1 MEPAKIF
8 NNVIIG
14 QFALTGVPLK
24 VYVNGRVLTI
34 TDVDDVED
42 PNIGLGMDADG
53 KMRYFKYAQIEKLIV
68 SGNDVTIDT
77 YNAGM
82 EARFAGGEGEE
93 APADADKP
101 EEDET
106 EEKKKGTSMSD
117 GVVSMNLKD
126 LIKEISKD
134 EVAAEIEGAT
144 AQIAAAK
151 AKLKAS
157 QAAMKT
163 TVKTSKEKIKAAKSQ
178 PIDDGVVQEDHE
190 EFTFGTGDIVKNIN
204 PKCKHFKSQGIVKS
218 VDDIEGVG
226 KVATYTVTNSGN
238 TYSPGMSLTKTI
250 NQLSS
255 IQATDSLSD
264 GPKYNRGAY
273 NGR

>member
-53 KMRYFKYAQIEKLIV
+53 KMRYFNYAQIEKLIV

-77 YNAGM
+77 YTAGM
-82 EARFAGGEGEE
+82 ESRFGTGEE
-93 APADADKP
+93 APEEADKP
-101 EEDET
+101 EEDE
-106 EEKKKGTSMSD
+106 KKEDGAESMKDHYMPSI
-117 GVVSMNLKD
+117 KD
-126 LIKEISKD
+126 LLKEISKD
-134 EVAAEIEGAT
+134 EVAAEIEGAS

>member
-1 MEPAKIF
+1 MAAATIF

-24 VYVNGRVLTI
+24 VYVNGYVLTI

-53 KMRYFKYAQIEKLIV
+53 KMRYFNYAQIEKLIV

-93 APADADKP
+93 PPADADEP

-106 EEKKKGTSMSD
+106 EEKEKGPSMSD

-134 EVAAEIEGAT
+134 EVAAEIEGAA

-178 PIDDGVVQEDHE
+178 PIDDGVVQADHE

>member
-1 MEPAKIF
+1 
-8 NNVIIG
+8 
-14 QFALTGVPLK
+14 
-24 VYVNGRVLTI
+24 
-34 TDVDDVED
+34 
-42 PNIGLGMDADG
+42 
-53 KMRYFKYAQIEKLIV
+53 
-68 SGNDVTIDT
+68 
-77 YNAGM
+77 
-82 EARFAGGEGEE
+82 
-93 APADADKP
+93 
-101 EEDET
+101 
-106 EEKKKGTSMSD
+106 
-117 GVVSMNLKD
+117 MNLKD

>member
-1 MEPAKIF
+1 MAAAKIF

-24 VYVNGRVLTI
+24 VYVNGHVLTI

-82 EARFAGGEGEE
+82 EARFAGGD
-93 APADADKP
+93 ADAAKP
-101 EEDET
+101 DEKGDGKGRPDAEDL
-106 EEKKKGTSMSD
+106 KD
-117 GVVSMNLKD
+117 GVISMNLKD

>member
-1 MEPAKIF
+1 MATPKIF

-24 VYVNGRVLTI
+24 VYVNGHVLTI
-34 TDVDDVED
+34 TDVEDVED
-42 PNIGLGMDADG
+42 PNIGLGMDSDG
-53 KMRYFKYAQIEKLIV
+53 KMRYFNYAHVEKLIV

-77 YNAGM
+77 YGAGM
-82 EARFAGGEGEE
+82 EARFGGEE
-93 APADADKP
+93 AEAEAPKEDDK
-101 EEDET
+101 E
-106 EEKKKGTSMSD
+106 SD
-117 GVVSMNLKD
+117 KLPKESIMNLQD
-126 LIKEISKD
+126 LLKEISKD
-134 EVAAEIEGAT
+134 EVAAEIEGAS